1 MKKRKQASS
10 DFTFAQL
17 PHNRK
22 EVFFDCLKLR
32 FGTVVCC
39 GLLLLLF
46 LLPVLAV
53 EAAYDI
59 VQLNIY
65 NSVVDGTLSE
75 MQAAVYS
82 GELQIYTSL
91 VQTVCMCIFTVG
103 LAGVARVLRQL
114 VWGEPIFFWVDFKR
128 GISQNAARFVA
139 VFAICALT
147 NVLSVLCSTMLDD
160 MPIVGYI
167 PLGALIFVVIPVALF
182 VLSQSTVYDVGFGKA
197 ISNGLAFYG
206 KRLWQTLLFTVLIV
220 VVALARFAPISVLKY
235 LLLALCAVFLLP
247 MYVMAWLLV
256 SYGVFDETINNENYP
271 ELFDKG
277 VYRLDKQ

>member
-1 MKKRKQASS
+1 MKKSKQASS

-46 LLPVLAV
+46 LLPLIAI
-53 EAAYDI
+53 EITYDI
-59 VQLNIY
+59 VNLNIY
-65 NSVVDGTLSE
+65 NSLIGGQMSE
-75 MQAAVYS
+75 MQATLYKN
-82 GELQIYTSL
+82 ELQLYTSL
-91 VQTVCMCIFTVG
+91 AQTVCLGIFAVG
-103 LAGVARVLRQL
+103 LAGVALILRQL

-128 GISQNAARFVA
+128 GIRQNAARFVS
-139 VFAICALT
+139 VFAICALA
-147 NVLSVLCSTMLDD
+147 NVASVLCSTMLDE

-167 PLGALIFVVIPVALF
+167 PLGALIFAVVPIALF
-182 VLSQSTVYDVGFGKA
+182 VLSQSAVYNVGFGKA

-206 KRLWQTLLFTVLIV
+206 KRLWQTLLFTALALIV
-220 VVALARFAPISVLKY
+220 GLSRLAPISALKY
-235 LLLALCAVFLLP
+235 LLMLLCTVFLLP
-247 MYVMAWLLV
+247 MYIMAWLLV
-256 SYGVFDETINNENYP
+256 SCNVFDEVLNRDNYP

>member
-1 MKKRKQASS
+1 MKKSKQASS

-46 LLPVLAV
+46 LLPLIAI
-53 EAAYDI
+53 EITYDI
-59 VQLNIY
+59 VNLNIY
-65 NSVVDGTLSE
+65 NSLIGGQMSE
-75 MQAAVYS
+75 MQATLYKN
-82 GELQIYTSL
+82 ELQLYVSL
-91 VQTVCMCIFTVG
+91 AQTVCLGIFAVG
-103 LAGVARVLRQL
+103 LAGVARILRQL

-128 GISQNAARFVA
+128 GIRQNAARFVS
-139 VFAICALT
+139 VFAICALA
-147 NVLSVLCSTMLDD
+147 NVASVLCSTMLDE

-167 PLGALIFVVIPVALF
+167 PLGALIFAVVPIALF
-182 VLSQSTVYDVGFGKA
+182 VLSQSAVYNVGFGKA

-206 KRLWQTLLFTVLIV
+206 KRLWQTLLFTALALIV
-220 VVALARFAPISVLKY
+220 GLSRLAPISALKY
-235 LLLALCAVFLLP
+235 LLMLLCTVFLLP
-247 MYVMAWLLV
+247 MYIMAWLLV
-256 SYGVFDETINNENYP
+256 SCNVFDEVVNRENYP
-271 ELFDKG
+271 ELYDKG

>member
-1 MKKRKQASS
+1 MKKSKQASS

-46 LLPVLAV
+46 LLPLIAI
-53 EAAYDI
+53 EITYDI
-59 VQLNIY
+59 VNLNIY
-65 NSVVDGTLSE
+65 NSLIGGQMSE
-75 MQAAVYS
+75 MQATLYKN
-82 GELQIYTSL
+82 ELQLYTSL
-91 VQTVCMCIFTVG
+91 AQTVCLGIFAVG
-103 LAGVARVLRQL
+103 LAGVARILRQL

-128 GISQNAARFVA
+128 GIRQNAARFVS
-139 VFAICALT
+139 VFAICALA
-147 NVLSVLCSTMLDD
+147 NVASVLCSTMLDE

-167 PLGALIFVVIPVALF
+167 PLGALIFAVVPIALF
-182 VLSQSTVYDVGFGKA
+182 VLSQSAVYNVGFGKA

-206 KRLWQTLLFTVLIV
+206 KRLWQTLLFTALALIV
-220 VVALARFAPISVLKY
+220 GLSRLAPISALKY
-235 LLLALCAVFLLP
+235 LLMLLCTVFLLP
-247 MYVMAWLLV
+247 MYIMAWLLV
-256 SYGVFDETINNENYP
+256 SCNVFDEVLNRDNYP